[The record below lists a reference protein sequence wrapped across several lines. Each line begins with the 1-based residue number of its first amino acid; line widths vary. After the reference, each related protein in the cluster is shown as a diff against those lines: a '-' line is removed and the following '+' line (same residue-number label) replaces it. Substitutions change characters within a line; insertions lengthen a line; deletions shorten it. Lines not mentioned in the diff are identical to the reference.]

1 VLKRTW
7 QRNLKSFPAIS
18 LRTQAWLISTAL
30 LVLTAILGAKAYSV
44 AHTHYQE
51 MSELVNYDL
60 SIQSLMKEDR
70 LRQPLEV
77 FREEKLT
84 QAHETALGLFRLILW
99 AMLISGA
106 VTAWLFYLFFRGL
119 VRPLHTLKAAT
130 QRVGSGELSCR
141 ISTGS
146 GLQELRDLSSS
157 FNSMAEKLQ
166 KLDQAKTEFLATIS
180 HEIKNPLAALKEGLN
195 LLSTRNEDLSPAA
208 RAKGFAACLIA
219 SKRLESMINNL
230 LQNSRMEAGFFRQDM
245 RFKDLH
251 LPLQTAMDEV
261 RPMAEKRQIRFD
273 FAPESESLM
282 ATFSSDGMIQVF
294 ENLFLNAIKYGSE
307 NSTIEVRACRARR
320 PAQNKGDPI
329 PQVLIEISN
338 TGPTIDDSEI
348 KRIFERFYR
357 GSNLGITSASSMTP
371 SGMGLGLHVVK
382 TIIEAHHGE
391 ITVHSLKGRTT
402 FKIYLPIG
410 VEPEIE
416 RHSRPSSYVEAYHST
431 L

>member
-1 VLKRTW
+1 MKRTHHRVLKF
-7 QRNLKSFPAIS
+7 LPAIS
-18 LRTQAWLISTAL
+18 LRTQAWLISFAL
-30 LVLTAILGAKAYSV
+30 LVLTGILGAKAYSV
-44 AHTHYQE
+44 ARTHYQE

-60 SIQSLMKEDR
+60 SIQSLVQEDS
-70 LRQPLEV
+70 LRRPLEV

-99 AMLISGA
+99 AMVISGA

-119 VRPLHTLKAAT
+119 IKPLTALKDAT

-146 GLQELRDLSSS
+146 GLQELRDLSRS

-166 KLDQAKTEFLATIS
+166 RLDQAKTEFLATIS

-195 LLSTRNEDLSPAA
+195 LLSTHNEALSPAA
-208 RAKGFAACLIA
+208 RTRGFAACLIA

-251 LPLQTAMDEV
+251 VPLQTAMDEV

-273 FAPESESLM
+273 FSPESGSLM
-282 ATFSSDGMIQVF
+282 ATFSSDGMTQVF
-294 ENLFLNAIKYGSE
+294 ENLFLNAIKYGAE
-307 NSTIEVRACRARR
+307 NSSIEIRASRTRR
-320 PAQNKGDPI
+320 PVQNKGDPI
-329 PQVLIEISN
+329 PQILIEISN
-338 TGPTIDDSEI
+338 SGATIDESEFR
-348 KRIFERFYR
+348 RIFERFYR
-357 GSNLGITSASSMTP
+357 GSNLGTGGSGAHVP

-391 ITVHSLKGRTT
+391 ISVHSGKGRTT
-402 FKIYLPIG
+402 FRIHLPVG
-410 VEPEIE
+410 VIPELE
-416 RHSRPSSYVEAYHST
+416 LHLARAGSNPSVELGVT
-431 L
+431 

>member
-1 VLKRTW
+1 MLGVL
-7 QRNLKSFPAIS
+7 PAVS
-18 LRTQAWLISTAL
+18 LRTQAWLISGAL

-60 SIQSLMKEDR
+60 SIQTLMKEDS
-70 LRQPLEV
+70 LRRPLEV
-77 FREEKLT
+77 FREEKLN

-99 AMLISGA
+99 AMLISGV

-119 VRPLHTLKAAT
+119 VRPMNSLKDAT

-141 ISTGS
+141 ISTTS
-146 GLQELRDLSSS
+146 GLQELRELSRS

-195 LLSTRNEDLSPAA
+195 LLSTRNESLTPAA

-261 RPMAEKRQIRFD
+261 RPMAEKRQIRFE
-273 FAPESESLM
+273 FTPETGSLM
-282 ATFSSDGMIQVF
+282 ATFSSDGMTQVF

-307 NSTIEVRACRARR
+307 NSVIEVKASRTRR
-320 PAQNKGDPI
+320 PSQNKGDPI
-329 PQVLIEISN
+329 PQVWIEISN
-338 TGPTIDDSEI
+338 SGPTIDDSEL

-357 GSNLGITSASSMTP
+357 GSNLGNAAVIAP

-391 ITVHSLKGRTT
+391 ISVRSSKGGTT
-402 FKIYLPIG
+402 FKIFLPVG
-410 VEPEIE
+410 VEPELE
-416 RHSRPSSYVEAYHST
+416 RHLISHGPTPHCPTPHCQGVS
-431 L
+431 

>member
-1 VLKRTW
+1 MKRTYH
-7 QRNLKSFPAIS
+7 RILKALPAVS
-18 LRTQAWLISTAL
+18 LRTQAWLISAAL

-60 SIQSLMKEDR
+60 SIQSLMNEDS
-70 LRQPLEV
+70 LRRPLEV
-77 FREEKLT
+77 FREEKLN

-99 AMLISGA
+99 AMLISAA

-119 VRPLHTLKAAT
+119 VRPMNTLKDAT

-141 ISTGS
+141 ISTHS
-146 GLQELRDLSSS
+146 GLQELRDLARS

-195 LLSTRNEDLSPAA
+195 LLSTRNETLSPAA

-251 LPLQTAMDEV
+251 LAVQTAMDEV
-261 RPMAEKRQIRFD
+261 RPMAEKRQIRFE
-273 FAPESESLM
+273 FLPESQSMM

-294 ENLFLNAIKYGSE
+294 ENLFLNAIKYGLE
-307 NSTIEVRACRARR
+307 NSVIDVKASRTRR
-320 PAQNKGDPI
+320 PAQNKGEPI

-338 TGPTIDDSEI
+338 TGPTIDDSEL

-357 GSNLGITSASSMTP
+357 GSNLGNPSSGTLIP

-391 ITVHSLKGRTT
+391 ISVASAKGRTT
-402 FKIYLPIG
+402 FRIFLPVG
-410 VEPEIE
+410 VEPELE
-416 RHSRPSSYVEAYHST
+416 RHSRQSPQTAIFQGV